1 MALANEVA
9 NKIERCPICNGVMAL
24 IGKAHNCVPR
34 PRFGDVVNVPLSE
47 MPARGIGP
55 KRARDPLSAQG
66 AGPAP
71 GRAVLAEPP
80 KPATAQVS
88 RASKAVTSTTYDHR
102 DPEQRRE
109 YQRDLMRK
117 RRAKT

>member
-1 MALANEVA
+1 MTDV
-9 NKIERCPICNGVMAL
+9 ERCPKCNGVLAI
-24 IGKAHNCVPR
+24 IGRVHLCRPVEVGIPATK

-71 GRAVLAEPP
+71 A
-80 KPATAQVS
+80 K
-88 RASKAVTSTTYDHR
+88 KASTTYDHR
-102 DPEQRRE
+102 DPKLRRE
-109 YQRDLMRK
+109 YQRELMRK
-117 RRAKT
+117 RRAAKT